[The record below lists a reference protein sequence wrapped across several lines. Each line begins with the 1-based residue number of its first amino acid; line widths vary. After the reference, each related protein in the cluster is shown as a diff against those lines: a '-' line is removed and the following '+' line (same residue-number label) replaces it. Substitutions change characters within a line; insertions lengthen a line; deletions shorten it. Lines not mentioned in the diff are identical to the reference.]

1 MDETILI
8 VDAEDTQRLML
19 EVQLGA
25 AGYRVV
31 QARRMRQAMDLAR
44 RVRPDAVLAAMALP
58 DGDAPTLHARLHHTA
73 GVRPPPMLAL
83 TAQNDRGARL
93 RALAAGIDDALSR
106 PVDDRLLRARIDS
119 LIRDRGAPGPL
130 AGFAETGP
138 QFGAARIHLL
148 TAAPGTARRWRAAL
162 ARHLPGL
169 EVTAPRPPT
178 ARRPGAVVIEM
189 RAADP
194 LAGLQ
199 WVSSLRAAADVPG
212 PTLIAVVP
220 AGAARLAAR
229 ALDRGAHD
237 VALHGFDAAEVALRL
252 RARLRQ
258 PPPGAAAT
266 PPVTANGGGR
276 DGSSPR

>member
-58 DGDAPTLHARLHHTA
+58 DGDAPTLHARLRGATD
-73 GVRPPPMLAL
+73 VKPPPMLAL

-119 LIRDRGAPGPL
+119 LIRDRGAPAPL

-169 EVTAPRPPT
+169 EIAAPRLPTAP
-178 ARRPGAVVIEM
+178 RPGAVVIEL
-189 RAADP
+189 RPADP

-199 WVSSLRAAADVPG
+199 WVSSLRAAAGVPG
-212 PTLIAVVP
+212 ATVIAVVP
-220 AGAARLAAR
+220 PGAARLAAR